1 MKRIYLIILFSFIV
15 VTLRGAVL
23 PEASQCFR
31 NSAGLLVKGLWN
43 GDADMLEEAAKGFDS
58 VESGPLENPVIK
70 ESAPGVIADPVLQFN
85 GDYARILQATNMELI
100 PLEAL
105 DAMRGMEPE
114 LGTLSRSIAPDGEVS
129 ITFTRKDATALVLAY
144 DTPRALKI
152 ALTVDGSPVELTTDD
167 NGVTTFA
174 TWEPVG
180 ESTPIT
186 LTLSNTQ
193 PENVSFTLAVQ

>member
-70 ESAPGVIADPVLQFN
+70 ENLSEE
-85 GDYARILQATNMELI
+85 EL
-100 PLEAL
+100 
-105 DAMRGMEPE
+105 
-114 LGTLSRSIAPDGEVS
+114 
-129 ITFTRKDATALVLAY
+129 
-144 DTPRALKI
+144 
-152 ALTVDGSPVELTTDD
+152 
-167 NGVTTFA
+167 
-174 TWEPVG
+174 
-180 ESTPIT
+180 ESC
-186 LTLSNTQ
+186 
-193 PENVSFTLAVQ
+193 FTLDYYMKNVDYIFERNGIKGE